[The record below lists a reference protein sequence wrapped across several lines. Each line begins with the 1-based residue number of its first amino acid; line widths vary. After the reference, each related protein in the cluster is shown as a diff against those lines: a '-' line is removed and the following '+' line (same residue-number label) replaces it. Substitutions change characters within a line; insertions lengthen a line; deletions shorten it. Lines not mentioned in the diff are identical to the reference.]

1 MTSDDSRIKIPII
14 PYGLRQEE
22 TIVQIAT
29 ALENINSVVTD
40 VFQQIE
46 NNISRHKEYLT
57 TLQKRSAI
65 IESKVN
71 KLAGK
76 NVTTTLYSPHK
87 FPVEGYHVDTL
98 FEMNLKPLKK
108 KVEVPIESKFQH
120 VKYNKVPNKLQF
132 FHVNSSVNRTQN
144 QSTNLEHGLGSL
156 PPEISCV
163 DSLFLFN
170 TSQNIYEK
178 YVMLDPLSASNEKPV
193 IEETEKTDIAAAPTS
208 IVNNEMYRNENYF
221 TGFYTPAFEEVPSI
235 DVPADLPDLPGIAD
249 DLKFSATI
257 APIAPSKQQ
266 PTDIKSKSIDEIT
279 VADLPVISKPKK
291 QALPSLETSV
301 SAAINSNTKTLPQ
314 SSIPPPPPPPPETS
328 LPISAP
334 PPPPPLP
341 VDNDISVHDTPVPK
355 TTAPSGNVHATLMEA
370 IRKAGG
376 KEKAQ
381 LRQVDSSEKQL
392 PSSSSANDNNEVMFI
407 DDLYAALAR
416 RRKGISGLN
425 KDNNKN
431 VSIMDRVS
439 AMITASDDESDNSVE
454 DDGNDWED

>member
-14 PYGLRQEE
+14 SYGLRQEE
-22 TIVQIAT
+22 TIVQIAA
-29 ALENINSVVTD
+29 ALDNINSVVTD
-40 VFQQIE
+40 IFQQIE
-46 NNISRHKEYLT
+46 NNISKHKEYLS

-76 NVTTTLYSPHK
+76 NVTTTLYSHHK
-87 FPVEGYHVDTL
+87 FPVDGYHVDTL

-108 KVEVPIESKFQH
+108 KIEVPIESKFQH
-120 VKYNKVPNKLQF
+120 IKYNKVPSKLQF
-132 FHVNSSVNRTQN
+132 FHVNSAVNRVKN
-144 QSTNLEHGLGSL
+144 HSASLEHGLGCL

-178 YVMLDPLSASNEKPV
+178 YVMLDPLLASNDIQVP
-193 IEETEKTDIAAAPTS
+193 EESEKTDIAAAPTS

-235 DVPADLPDLPGIAD
+235 DVPVDLPDLPGIAD
-249 DLKFSATI
+249 DLKFSAI
-257 APIAPSKQQ
+257 VAPVISSKPQ
-266 PTDIKSKSIDEIT
+266 PTDNKSKSIDEIT

-291 QALPSLETSV
+291 QALSSVETAV
-301 SAAINSNTKTLPQ
+301 ANSSTKTVPP
-314 SSIPPPPPPPPETS
+314 SSIPPPPPLPPEIP
-328 LPISAP
+328 LPVSAP

-341 VDNDISVHDTPVPK
+341 GDDQISAPEATVPK
-355 TTAPSGNVHATLMEA
+355 NKAPVGDVHATLMEA

-376 KEKAQ
+376 KEKAH
-381 LRQVDSSEKQL
+381 LRQVDSSETLQ
-392 PSSSSANDNNEVMFI
+392 PSSSSTNENEVMFI

-416 RRKGISGLN
+416 RRKGISGQ
-425 KDNNKN
+425 KDSDKN
-431 VSIMDRVS
+431 VSMMDRVS
-439 AMITASDDESDNSVE
+439 AMIPTASDNESDDNSVE
-454 DDGNDWED
+454 DGGNDWED